1 MNGAVKAAYPVSGAL
16 LYLFHGSQMKE
27 GREGRAL
34 WGEEK
39 DLTQASFCSG
49 FRNLS
54 QGNFT
59 LESP

>member
-27 GREGRAL
+27 GRKGRAL

-39 DLTQASFCSG
+39 DLT
-49 FRNLS
+49 
-54 QGNFT
+54 
-59 LESP
+59 